1 MYYHS
6 TNRQM
11 DWLTCNSTDFLTRQS
26 THAAPDTHTRA
37 ANHDQ
42 DLTNCNCCTQRSHHE
57 RRPAITNSAALCPHG
72 RGVRPRVAPAH
83 APPWEIDSSN
93 NRLAWPINGP
103 SVGDPRA
110 LQPHSGLTLIKMN
123 AGALAPS
130 GECSSMLLA
139 TYRWLLWEQGGLL
152 WWV

>member
-1 MYYHS
+1 
-6 TNRQM
+6 M
-11 DWLTCNSTDFLTRQS
+11 DWLTCNSTDFLTTTILTRGPRHAHTCRKPRPGLDQLQLLHPAVPS
-26 THAAPDTHTRA
+26 WSGRPSLIQPHSVHMGGACVHASPQTHAP
-37 ANHDQ
+37 
-42 DLTNCNCCTQRSHHE
+42 L
-57 RRPAITNSAALCPHG
+57 
-72 RGVRPRVAPAH
+72 
-83 APPWEIDSSN
+83 WEIDSSN

-139 TYRWLLWEQGGLL
+139 TYRWLLWEEGGLL